1 MGNTDADRLKD
12 YLTLI
17 TRKHGGIEPIRNMLE
32 ERTKA
37 GGDSGLESMPGDT
50 DETRLAKSGLEAIEL
65 GRDPSKGELYG
76 LEAIILPDLRPAID
90 IVDNTFTVT
99 HPLWRRLSDD
109 AAIRTRIE
117 GVIPSIGR
125 IELPGNNKYPYGGT
139 GFVVGD
145 GLLMTNRHVA
155 EIFSKGLGDRRLAF
169 IDGARAAIDFKRE
182 QGRPTGPM
190 LDVVRVVMIHPYWD
204 MAILAVN
211 GLPATAKPLKLSLS
225 DARDL
230 TGHDIFAIGYPAF
243 DPRNPSDVQNDVM
256 AGRYGVKRLQPGELQ
271 GGITTSSFGKMV
283 PAATH
288 DCSTLGGNSGSAILD
303 LDSGEVMGLHFGGLY
318 QKQNYAVPAYELSR
332 DSRVIAAGVQFAGA
346 PTGGANDWGDW
357 WQRADGAELVA
368 NGGDP
373 TISSTG
379 NTASSATAHA
389 ASSITIK
396 QEREVGRIVLPLR
409 ITISVDLDD
418 QKAVVVASESVS
430 ADDAGM
436 TESAR
441 APFRDTDFSTRKGYD
456 AHFLNDPSQEAL
468 LAPVEVAMPQA
479 ADASV
484 LARTLTGSDTLHY
497 ENFSIRMHAQRRLA
511 LITASNVTK
520 APELKR
526 PEPGRDYTRRGLSGL
541 GESDQELW
549 FTDPRLDEAL
559 QIPDVFFTRDRK
571 AFDKGHIVRRDDVA
585 WGATY
590 DQLRRANGDTYHVTN
605 CSPHVA
611 GFNRAASGHENWG
624 DLENC
629 VLAEAANERLCVFA
643 GPVLDPSDEVFTG
656 VGEGRT
662 VLRAKIPSRYWKVIT
677 SRVADGIAAYGFML
691 EQDLADVDFEFAV
704 PAEFVPAMYPIAD
717 IERLAG
723 VRFDEQVRKADQY
736 ETVRGTEVGLH
747 AGSRRK
753 KMAAGGPAQPA
764 RTQK

>member
-1 MGNTDADRLKD
+1 MGNTDAERLKE
-12 YLTLI
+12 YLALI
-17 TRKHGGIEPIRNMLE
+17 TKKHGGIEPIRNMLDE
-32 ERTKA
+32 QSKA
-37 GGDSGLESMPGDT
+37 GGDSGLESMPSES
-50 DETRLAKSGLEAIEL
+50 DEVKLAKSGLEAIEL
-65 GRDPSKGELYG
+65 GRDPSEGELYG

-90 IVDNTFTVT
+90 IVDNTFSVT

-109 AAIRTRIE
+109 AEIRTRIE
-117 GVIPSIGR
+117 TVIPSIGR

-155 EIFSKGLGDRRLAF
+155 EIFGRGLGDRKLSF
-169 IDGARAAIDFKRE
+169 VDGARAAIDFKRE

-190 LDVVRVVMIHPYWD
+190 IDVVRVVMIHPYWD

-211 GLPATAKPLKLSLS
+211 GLPDTAKPLKLSLS

-243 DPRNPSDVQNDVM
+243 DPRNPSAVQNDVM

-271 GGITTSSFGKMV
+271 GGMTTSSFGKMV

-303 LDSGEVMGLHFGGLY
+303 LDSGEVLGLHFGGLY

-332 DSRVIAAGVQFAGA
+332 DSRVIAAGVQFAGT
-346 PTGGANDWGDW
+346 PSGGANDWSEW
-357 WQRADGAELVA
+357 WLRADGAELVTHGA
-368 NGGDP
+368 EGDQTPKNG
-373 TISSTG
+373 
-379 NTASSATAHA
+379 ASRAAGSAT
-389 ASSITIK
+389 SITVK
-396 QEREVGRIVLPLR
+396 QPREAGRIVLPLR
-409 ITISVDLDD
+409 ITISVELDD
-418 QKAVVVASESVS
+418 QQASVIATES
-430 ADDAGM
+430 AGIDGPDM
-436 TESAR
+436 TETAR

-456 AHFLNDPSQEAL
+456 THFLNDPRQEAI
-468 LAPVEVAMPQA
+468 LAPVEVAMPQP
-479 ADASV
+479 ADASA
-484 LARTLTGSDTLHY
+484 LARTRMGADILHY

-549 FTDPRLDEAL
+549 FTDPRLDESF
-559 QIPDVFFTRDRK
+559 QIPDVFFTKDRK

-605 CSPHVA
+605 CSPQVA
-611 GFNRAASGHENWG
+611 DFNRAAKGHENWG

-629 VLAEAANERLCVFA
+629 VLADAANERLCVFA
-643 GPVLDPSDEVFTG
+643 GPVLNPSDEVFTG
-656 VGEGRT
+656 AGYGGP
-662 VLRAKIPSRYWKVIT
+662 VLRAKIPSRYWKVIV

-691 EQDLADVDFEFAV
+691 EQNLADVDFEFAV
-704 PAEFVPAMYPIAD
+704 PAEFVPAMYPIAE
-717 IERLAG
+717 IERIAG
-723 VRFDEQVRKADQY
+723 VRFDDHVRKADQHD
-736 ETVRGTEVGLH
+736 TVRGTEVGLR
-747 AGSRRK
+747 AGTPHK
-753 KMAAGGPAQPA
+753 QVAADGRHGTA
-764 RTQK
+764 RAP